1 MKVFLSDCEANGLNP
16 TEMHCVCVKSWP
28 DGRKWTFTD
37 MSMFE
42 EFVDEQQPDRWVF
55 HNGLGYDVK
64 VINKLVRPNLI
75 DPAKTIDTMVVSK
88 LVNYKKFN
96 THSLKELGQHLKVF
110 KGDYTGGW
118 DVCTPEM
125 IDYCEQDVEVLEAIF
140 NFYKKQIFD
149 PQWSKAMRVEH
160 DMAIIC
166 DQMSTDG
173 FLFDTSRATDLL
185 SSIDKEI
192 KELEDNLREAFPPEL
207 KEVKRLKYRV
217 LKETGEPVAV
227 VQKAM
232 ETYPYYYTNT
242 DNELVCHD
250 YVEFNP
256 GSPVDRIDALWKAGW
271 KPVDK
276 TDGHKEFLKSKRKR

>member
-1 MKVFLSDCEANGLNP
+1 MKVFLSDCEANGLDP

-37 MSMFE
+37 MNMFE

-64 VINKLVRPNLI
+64 VINKLVRTDLI
-75 DPAKTIDTMVVSK
+75 NPSKVIDTMVVSK

-125 IDYCEQDVEVLEAIF
+125 IDYCVQDVEVLEAIF

-149 PQWSKAMRVEH
+149 PEWGRAMRVEH

-232 ETYPYYYTNT
+232 ETYPYYYTT
-242 DNELVCHD
+242 PDNELVCHD